1 MLHFASIVT
10 FCGVTTLQ
18 HHSFLRSLPFTHQL
32 FLIVLELDSTVLEEL
47 CKMHHLNLAKSNKY
61 LQHQS
66 QDLAQYFFVHWWW
79 CWQYPGYCAKVG
91 HWSAYHSESLQS
103 AVNTW
108 INCHETRINHKRFA
122 FRIRNPEN
130 SAQGIRNPAY
140 DLNPES
146 STRSPESTAQN
157 PESIPCHLQASRVQT
172 NSLFMRS

>member
-1 MLHFASIVT
+1 MKTKACLACTITNHYLMTLASGFYNSGQVFTFHFPTDHLRTPQFFKKRTLHSSALSN
-10 FCGVTTLQ
+10 
-18 HHSFLRSLPFTHQL
+18 S
-32 FLIVLELDSTVLEEL
+32 LELDSTVLEE
-47 CKMHHLNLAKSNKY
+47 LAKSNKY

-79 CWQYPGYCAKVG
+79 YWQYPGYCAKVG

-103 AVNTW
+103 VVNTW

-130 SAQGIRNPAY
+130 SAQGIRNPVY

-146 STRSPESTAQN
+146 STRSPESTA
-157 PESIPCHLQASRVQT
+157 
-172 NSLFMRS
+172 

>member
-1 MLHFASIVT
+1 MKTKACLACTITNHYLMTLASGFYNSGQVFTFHFPTDHLPTPQFFKKRTLHSSALSN
-10 FCGVTTLQ
+10 
-18 HHSFLRSLPFTHQL
+18 S
-32 FLIVLELDSTVLEEL
+32 LELDSTVLEEL
-47 CKMHHLNLAKSNKY
+47 CKMHHINLAKSNKY

-122 FRIRNPEN
+122 FRIRDPEN

-140 DLNPES
+140 NWNQES
-146 STRSPESTAQN
+146 STRSPESTA
-157 PESIPCHLQASRVQT
+157 
-172 NSLFMRS
+172 

>member
-1 MLHFASIVT
+1 MKTKACLACTITNHYLMTLASGFYNSGQVFTFHFPTDHLRTPQFFKKRTLHSSALSN
-10 FCGVTTLQ
+10 
-18 HHSFLRSLPFTHQL
+18 S
-32 FLIVLELDSTVLEEL
+32 LELDSTVLEE
-47 CKMHHLNLAKSNKY
+47 LAKSNKY

-79 CWQYPGYCAKVG
+79 YWQYSGYCAKVG

-122 FRIRNPEN
+122 FRLRNPEN
-130 SAQGIRNPAY
+130 SAQGIRNPVY

-146 STRSPESTAQN
+146 STRSPESTA
-157 PESIPCHLQASRVQT
+157 
-172 NSLFMRS
+172 